1 MTLVERLRDL
11 QDHYSTSGKLGPEN
25 YHIFRDS
32 ADEIERLEHEVAQM
46 TTARG
51 VMEAEIER
59 VRAALIAMV
68 DRWEPDGEGQDRIMW
83 ENAREALG
91 FARNHD

>member
-32 ADEIERLEHEVAQM
+32 ADEIERL
-46 TTARG
+46 
-51 VMEAEIER
+51 
-59 VRAALIAMV
+59 RAALIAMV
-68 DRWEPDGEGQDRIMW
+68 VGAALTTPMCHHLRATGSPKEPPPSPDIRGTSFR
-83 ENAREALG
+83 R
-91 FARNHD
+91 F